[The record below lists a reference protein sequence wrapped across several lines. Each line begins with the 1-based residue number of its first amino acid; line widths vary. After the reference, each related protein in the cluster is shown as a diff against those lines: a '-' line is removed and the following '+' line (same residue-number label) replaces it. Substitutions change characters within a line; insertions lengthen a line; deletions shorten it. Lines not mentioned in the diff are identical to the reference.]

1 MQDFRFLSS
10 RSYFVVHANPEVPK
24 ALENGRLEIFTFV
37 GEGTNYPTLVA
48 TLGLPELDPDG
59 YIDSIEILVGP
70 SCAKAMPGT
79 PFSKS
84 NESRIC
90 MISICYNEVHWI
102 RLLVH
107 RRSLHQY
114 VLDYMREKT
123 TVATIVPWDQWG
135 PQNSRML
142 VVEENIWDWSVVY
155 LKLSNT

>member
-10 RSYFVVHANPEVPK
+10 RSYFVVHANLQVPEGET
-24 ALENGRLEIFTFV
+24 LEDGRLEIFTFA

-48 TLGLPELDPDG
+48 TLGLPELNPDG
-59 YIDSIEILVGP
+59 YIDSMQILVGP
-70 SCAKAMPGT
+70 SCAKAMSGA

-90 MISICYNEVHWI
+90 MISISYNEVHWI

-142 VVEENIWDWSVVY
+142 VVEEDWSVVY